1 MDYIQSKVEEI
12 LYHYVGIEKPVKKDK
27 LDALEV
33 KTDLLPPLD
42 DLEQVS
48 PDSDK
53 KSTMSD
59 DILNEAKGE
68 EVEEEIVDE
77 DFESPAF
84 EPIESILL
92 EKNESSHH
100 SDLSAISG
108 LTSQD
113 SMEDKPEPPAVEEEQ
128 QIREIPS
135 SDLQQDS
142 QLSQISSLQDMS
154 QEEPESIP
162 VSINEEAQLPSSS
175 TAATEHQEEMASV
188 SEKVKIDTEAV
199 TAECPD
205 EPMETTDQPEKS
217 QFDLNKDAIE
227 FTGTE
232 RKSQP
237 LEDSMPSTD
246 TEKVLQPQDVP
257 SNTMEIDNLYEN
269 DTDSSEMRMEIDLK
283 DETTQ
288 ETAESSKIEE
298 SSQDSSVSKE
308 KHKSEVKKDSHHHS
322 HHKSDRSRDKHKSS
336 SSSHKPSHH
345 HRSSSSR
352 SKHDDKHRSRS
363 DGKSSSSSHKRSS
376 SDKHRSSSSRREYDK
391 KSSKDDSKR
400 HHRDKADDHHQEKSS
415 STRKRRS
422 TDHDSNEGKG
432 SQQDKPASFDTK
444 PETATKV
451 ESPPKSQEP
460 AEKPVVAENQA
471 TENSEVAG
479 DTKTSTPFAKKESKS
494 SILVKYDYLKSKPPG
509 NDIEDGCLG
518 FDVTEELPSNPWFD
532 CLRKDAL
539 KGGNK
544 KKVNRRPSLSSYLEK
559 KTDGSL
565 SLSLTKTKAK
575 TTKVKTL
582 PSPVD
587 EAGSADGAAK
597 MSNGSEETKVQ
608 SVLQQQRYDT
618 EELYKP
624 RMDYGNRNRRRGRAS
639 EDVPA
644 EEVKE
649 PQAEKVAEWP
659 SLHWS
664 EMGQFGGYVI
674 SENIH
679 CCVVFLIRS

>member
-1 MDYIQSKVEEI
+1 MEQKMDFIQSKVEEI
-12 LYHYVGIEKPVKKDK
+12 LYHYVGIEKPAKKEK
-27 LDALEV
+27 LEMLVV
-33 KTDLLPPLD
+33 KTDLLPPMD

-53 KSTMSD
+53 VSED
-59 DILNEAKGE
+59 ANNELKGDE
-68 EVEEEIVDE
+68 IEEEIVDE
-77 DFESPAF
+77 EFESPAF

-92 EKNESSHH
+92 EKNENSHH

-113 SMEDKPEPPAVEEEQ
+113 SLEDKPEPPIIEEQ
-128 QIREIPS
+128 QLCEMPS
-135 SDLQQDS
+135 TDLQQDS

-154 QEEPESIP
+154 QEATESIP
-162 VSINEEAQLPSSS
+162 VSINEEAHLPSSS
-175 TAATEHQEEMASV
+175 TVPAEQHEDMASV
-188 SEKVKIDTEAV
+188 SEEVKIDTEAV
-199 TAECPD
+199 TAECPE
-205 EPMETTDQPEKS
+205 EPMDETQQPEKS

-232 RKSQP
+232 RKTQP
-237 LEDSMPSTD
+237 LDDSMPPTD

-288 ETAESSKIEE
+288 ETAESSKVEE
-298 SSQDSSVSKE
+298 SSQDSTISKE
-308 KHKSEVKKDSHHHS
+308 KSKAELKKDSHHHS
-322 HHKSDRSRDKHKSS
+322 HHKHDRSRDKHKSS
-336 SSSHKPSHH
+336 SSHKSSHH

-352 SKHDDKHRSRS
+352 SKHDDKHKSRS
-363 DGKSSSSSHKRSS
+363 DGKSSSSSQKRSS
-376 SDKHRSSSSRREYDK
+376 SDKHRSSSGRREHDK

-400 HHRDKADDHHQEKSS
+400 HHRDNKVDDHHQEKSS

-432 SQQDKPASFDTK
+432 NQQEKPASFTAK
-444 PETATKV
+444 PETVTKV
-451 ESPPKSQEP
+451 ESPRKSQES
-460 AEKPVVAENQA
+460 AEKPVAGDNLA
-471 TENSEVAG
+471 SDVAG
-479 DTKTSTPFAKKESKS
+479 DSKTSTPLAKKELKS

-518 FDVTEELPSNPWFD
+518 FDVAEELPSNPWFE

-539 KGGNK
+539 KGGSK
-544 KKVNRRPSLSSYLEK
+544 KKVVRRPSNSNYLDK

-565 SLSLTKTKAK
+565 NLSLTKPKTKA
-575 TTKVKTL
+575 KVKTL
-582 PSPVD
+582 SSPVQ
-587 EAGSADGAAK
+587 EAGLIDAAAK
-597 MSNGSEETKVQ
+597 LSNGSEETKVQ

-639 EDVPA
+639 EDVPV

-649 PQAEKVAEWP
+649 PQAEKVAD
-659 SLHWS
+659 
-664 EMGQFGGYVI
+664 
-674 SENIH
+674 
-679 CCVVFLIRS
+679 